1 MVVETAR
8 TEELEESEIFHI
20 LGNDRRRAIV
30 DLLGDRRERI
40 EVSEVASTIAASE
53 ADTDEV
59 PNNVYKSVY
68 VSLQQTHLPQLEEDG
83 VISYNPDEKTIR
95 PGPHFDDVL
104 GYLDSPISSE
114 RLVLQVSLGVS
125 VLSLVLILSSGLG
138 MMGLSTINP
147 LLWGVLGLLVVAICS
162 VYCLYA

>member
-8 TEELEESEIFHI
+8 TGELAESEIFHI

-40 EVSEVASTIAASE
+40 EVSEVASTIAAHE
-53 ADTDEV
+53 TDTDQV

-83 VISYNPDEKTIR
+83 VITYNPDEKTIR

-104 GYLDSPISSE
+104 GYLDSPMPTE
-114 RLVLQVSLGVS
+114 RLALQVALGVS
-125 VLSLVLILSSGLG
+125 VASLVLILVSGIG
-138 MMGLSTINP
+138 VVGLSTINP
-147 LLWGVLGLLVVAICS
+147 LLWGVLALLVVAIS
-162 VYCLYA
+162 SLYCLYA